1 MMISGVKGQKA
12 VQACKIRL
20 LNLGPALFFFYHNR
34 KDPGLQAFFAIPD
47 YEYPNTAKAHTAVAA
62 VFPA

>member
-20 LNLGPALFFFYHNR
+20 LNLGPALFLFYHNR
-34 KDPGLQAFFAIPD
+34 KNPGLQAFFAIPD